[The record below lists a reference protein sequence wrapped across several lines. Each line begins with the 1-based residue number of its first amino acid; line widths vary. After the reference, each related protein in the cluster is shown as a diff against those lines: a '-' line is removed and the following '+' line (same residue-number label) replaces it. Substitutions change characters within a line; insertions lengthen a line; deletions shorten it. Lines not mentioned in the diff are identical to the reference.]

1 MTKSEFRKVVS
12 EHLDI
17 FDEETRN
24 IVLAVSEADQN
35 QVLSSLAS
43 KLYDNIVKK
52 VDNIDFG
59 SIPNSKGD
67 ITKVENYTQLMQCV
81 ELMESIMQEYKQDIS
96 PILTVKESIENIK
109 SRTDIWE
116 KAYTLNIELPIVL
129 YNTIVLAIVS
139 SISFLISST
148 IEFVATPG
156 ETSFEIAV
164 NSVSLKKTKSSL
176 LFKNLERFNKSCTN
190 GELDKAI
197 EAIMDGNKNNLL
209 GSTAVPY
216 AIAAIAITT
225 IVVNII
231 PILRELIFFFYNS
244 RQSLSDYF
252 AIQADL
258 LQMNA
263 DNITYN
269 SSKPT
274 SEKKKIQ
281 KKQMKVVD
289 KFRKISTILAV
300 KCKKAE
306 KDAEKE
312 AKTMTK
318 KYKYNEISDELPDSV
333 ASSQSSIF

>member
-1 MTKSEFRKVVS
+1 MEKQKFNKIVS

-17 FDEETRN
+17 MDEETRH
-24 IVLAVSEADQN
+24 IILAISEADQN
-35 QVLSSLAS
+35 QVLTSLAS

-67 ITKVENYTQLMQCV
+67 ITKIENYTQLMQCV

-96 PILTVKESIENIK
+96 PIAIVKNSIDNIK

-176 LFKNLERFNKSCTN
+176 LFKNLERFNRSCSN

-209 GSTAVPY
+209 GGTAVSY
-216 AIAAIAITT
+216 TIAGLALTT

-231 PILRELIFFFYNS
+231 PMLRELIFFFYNS

-252 AIQADL
+252 AVQADL

-269 SSKPT
+269 STKPA
-274 SEKKKIQ
+274 SEKKKLQ
-281 KKQMKVVD
+281 KKQMKIVD
-289 KFRKISTILAV
+289 KFRKISAILAIN
-300 KCKKAE
+300 CKKAE
-306 KDAEKE
+306 KAADKE
-312 AKTMTK
+312 AKTVSK

-333 ASSQSSIF
+333 AQSSIF